1 LKHGGEF
8 HRLLYDKMIPSF
20 LKKYAKKWGAE
31 VGTTEIKGM
40 ATPEV
45 DYEGPAKTVQELQD
59 ISDNGGVTGKH
70 PPGYPAMRRLG
81 DVLRAMRSGKPFRD
95 AMLSIADYDADAE
108 HLAEHLGGKFIKTPA
123 NQKVH
128 SIEITP
134 AMRQSVM
141 KEGQPIAKKDEKKKP
156 FAAPQ
161 GPQVASNFQ
170 PSLVE
175 RMKNALS

>member
-1 LKHGGEF
+1 MGE
-8 HRLLYDKMIPSF
+8 
-20 LKKYAKKWGAE
+20 
-31 VGTTEIKGM
+31 
-40 ATPEV
+40 PEV
-45 DYEGPAKTVQELQD
+45 DYEGPTITVTEFQD

-70 PPGYPAMRRLG
+70 PPGYLAMRRLG
-81 DVLRAMRSGKPFRD
+81 DVMRAMRSGKPFRD
-95 AMLSIADYDADAE
+95 AMLSVVGDNDAE
-108 HLAEHLGGKFIKTPA
+108 HLAEHLGGKFIKTPV

-128 SIEITP
+128 SIPITP

-161 GPQVASNFQ
+161 GPQVASNIS
-170 PSLVE
+170 PTLIE